1 MVSINSCSIGSK
13 ILNSTTS
20 TSRRYTWLGNTYPAE
35 LEAGSEPGSSLTDH
49 LCRTCTANT
58 RNIVMQLQRKKKK
71 RELCPHCFF
80 FFGSS
85 SSRKAPFMTEK
96 PKKWASIWRQEGDFR
111 NRVGEADTY
120 VVVLQSS
127 DWNNNTVGSK
137 KAYVL
142 EHQYSPESIIHLANV
157 ACCRPMGNFW
167 SGCQGR
173 ELASDETGR
182 DFRNKWVEMFLFW
195 LFYTVCNSIR
205 RRLSL
210 SPVDIWYQIDSV

>member
-1 MVSINSCSIGSK
+1 MLSINSSSIGLK

-20 TSRRYTWLGNTYPAE
+20 TSRRYTWLGNTFPAE

-58 RNIVMQLQRKKKK
+58 RNIVMQLQKIKSNVDRA
-71 RELCPHCFF
+71 LVSF

-85 SSRKAPFMTEK
+85 SSRKVPFMTEK
-96 PKKWASIWRQEGDFR
+96 PKKWASIWRQEGNFH
-111 NRVGEADTY
+111 NSRVGEADTY
-120 VVVLQSS
+120 MAVLQSS
-127 DWNNNTVGSK
+127 DWNSNTVSSK

-142 EHQYSPESIIHLANV
+142 EHQYSPESIIRLANV
-157 ACCRPMGNFW
+157 ACCRSMGNFW

-182 DFRNKWVEMFLFW
+182 DFRDEWVEVFLFW
-195 LFYTVCNSIR
+195 FFYTVCNSIR

-210 SPVDIWYQIDSV
+210 SPVDIWYRIDSV